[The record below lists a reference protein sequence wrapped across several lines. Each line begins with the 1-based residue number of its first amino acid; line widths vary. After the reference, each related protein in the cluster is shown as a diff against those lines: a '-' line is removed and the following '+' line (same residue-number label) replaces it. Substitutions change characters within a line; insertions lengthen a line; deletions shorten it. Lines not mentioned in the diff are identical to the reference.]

1 MVRLSAASAARALTL
16 RLGRRQSCGQSAT
29 LGQGL
34 SDMAD
39 IRFDGK
45 VAIVTG
51 AGGGLGRQH
60 ALELARRGAKVVVND
75 LGGAVDGSG
84 GSSEA
89 AQKVVAE
96 IKAAGGEAMAD
107 GASVT
112 DDAGVA
118 NLVKTTM
125 DAWGRIDILIA
136 NAGILRDKSFSKME
150 LADFQVVMDVHLMGT
165 VKPTKAVWEIMKA
178 QNYGRI
184 VVTTSSTGLYGNFG
198 QANYGAAKLS
208 LVGFMNTI
216 KIEGQKNNVHINAI
230 APVAATR
237 MTENILPPQIAD
249 RLKPEY
255 VTPGV
260 VYLVSEE
267 APTGAILTAGA
278 GTFALAHMCETEG
291 VYLGEA
297 GLSVE
302 EVRDNWARITDPT
315 GQRAYQNGGEQTQ
328 KFLAKAMAASAAT

>member
-1 MVRLSAASAARALTL
+1 
-16 RLGRRQSCGQSAT
+16 
-29 LGQGL
+29 
-34 SDMAD
+34 MAD

-60 ALELARRGAKVVVND
+60 ALELARRGAKVVIND

-89 AQKVVAE
+89 AGKVVEE
-96 IKAAGGEAMAD
+96 IKALGGEAIAN
-107 GASVT
+107 GSSVT

-118 NLVKTTM
+118 HMVQQAM
-125 DAWGRIDILIA
+125 DAWGRVDILIA
-136 NAGILRDKSFSKME
+136 NAGVLRDKSFAKME
-150 LADFQVVMDVHLMGT
+150 ISDFEFVLNVHLMGT
-165 VKPTKAVWEIMKA
+165 VKPVKALWEIMRE

-198 QANYGAAKLS
+198 QTNYGAAKLA
-208 LVGFMNTI
+208 LVGFMNSL
-216 KIEGQKNNVHINAI
+216 KLEGQKNNIHVNAI
-230 APVAATR
+230 SPVAATR
-237 MTENILPPQIAD
+237 MTENIMPPQVSAQ
-249 RLKPEY
+249 LKPDF

-260 VYLVSEE
+260 VYLCSEE

-278 GTFALAHMCETEG
+278 GAFAMARIFETEG
-291 VYLGEA
+291 VFLGEG

-302 EVRDNWARITDPT
+302 EVRDNWARISDPA
-315 GQRAYQNGGEQTQ
+315 GQQAYVNGGEQTQ
-328 KFLAKAMAASAAT
+328 KFFRKMNETA